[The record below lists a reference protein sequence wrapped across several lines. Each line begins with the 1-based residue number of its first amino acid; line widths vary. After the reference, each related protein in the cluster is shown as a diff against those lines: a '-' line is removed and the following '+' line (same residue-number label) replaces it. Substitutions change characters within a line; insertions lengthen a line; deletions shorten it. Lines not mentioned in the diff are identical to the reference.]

1 MNNTRQQETK
11 QDGKERYLLW
21 RSFFTIIS
29 LETLISSLLSISLIL
44 IYYFKDKQ
52 INVLIT
58 IFSSLFIILFIS
70 LFTISIIFY
79 FKQEN
84 ILNKYI
90 TFYDKKE
97 IKKEVKE
104 TILNNKRMK
113 RSKKLQRNK
122 EISEQLQQSK
132 RDKLERIKQEK
143 QLELEEHKFN
153 LQNQRDW
160 EQLNLE
166 HDQFLQEIKKKRQLL
181 EQDVEFINDLNQSQ
195 TSPER
200 NSFAIS
206 IPNLAQQLKQSTD
219 DEFYNILGVPK
230 NASFEEIK
238 IAYKKKAKEFHPDL
252 NKNSDSSKQMSLI
265 NEAFKN
271 IKKDKQNELSK
282 DNK

>member
-1 MNNTRQQETK
+1 MFFYISITIVN
-11 QDGKERYLLW
+11 LLW

-29 LETLISSLLSISLIL
+29 LTTLISSLLSISLIL

-58 IFSSLFIILFIS
+58 TFSCLFIILFIS

-104 TILNNKRMK
+104 TILNNKRIK
-113 RSKKLQRNK
+113 KSKKLQRNK

-181 EQDVEFINDLNQSQ
+181 EQDVEFINDLNQTQ
-195 TSPER
+195 TSPET
-200 NSFAIS
+200 NTFAIS
-206 IPNLAQQLKQSTD
+206 IPNLAQQLKQSSD
-219 DEFYNILGVPK
+219 EEFYNILGVSK
-230 NASFEEIK
+230 DASFEEIK
-238 IAYKKKAKEFHPDL
+238 TAYKKKAKEFHPDL
-252 NKNSDSSKQMSLI
+252 NKNPNSSKQMSLI
-265 NEAFKN
+265 NEAYEN
-271 IKKDKQNELSK
+271 IKKDKENNYSK